1 LERLKFILQMIINIK
16 ITNPRSFR
24 FPSGYSDIDASII
37 KPIEVQKR
45 LVGSIESALVARIAS
60 PILVNGVYGSRL
72 VLLMDERTKISRVMM
87 GYSVWADVY
96 LVPQHIPL
104 TSGFLMDTDLARL
117 GTGMIVMV
125 DKEREIVG
133 DLKISKSQLLV
144 MTTQAQGAYPE
155 ECGGLLVGMIIDGD
169 FEVRKVVPVENIKL
183 ESRHNRIE
191 IDPLDYARVERQALK
206 EGFGVWGFYHS
217 HPNSDAIPSE
227 FDRTN
232 FPFTNWWYPIIS
244 VAEDKT
250 IKHIR
255 CWKLDD
261 DRNGFTELHIEI
273 GDASPISQS
282 A

>member
-1 LERLKFILQMIINIK
+1 MIINIK
-16 ITNPRSFR
+16 ISNPRSFR

-45 LVGSIESALVARIAS
+45 LIGSIENALVARIAS
-60 PILVNGVYGSRL
+60 PILINEAYGNRL
-72 VLLMDERTKISRVMM
+72 LLLMDERTKISRVMM

-96 LVPQHIPL
+96 LIPQHVSL
-104 TSGFLMDTDLARL
+104 TSGMLMDTDLARL
-117 GTGMIVMV
+117 GTAMIVMM
-125 DKEREIVG
+125 DKERELPG

-155 ECGGLLVGMIIDGD
+155 ECGGLLVGMMIDGD
-169 FEVRKVVPVENIKL
+169 FEVRKVVPVENMKL

-191 IDPLDYARVERQALK
+191 IDPLDYVKVERQALK

-217 HPNSDAIPSE
+217 HPNADAIPSE
-227 FDRTN
+227 FDRAN

-244 VAEDKT
+244 VGEERS
-250 IKHIR
+250 IRQIR
-255 CWKLDD
+255 CWKLNE
-261 DRNGFTELHIEI
+261 DRASFTELHIEI
-273 GDASPISQS
+273 SDNAPISQS

>member
-1 LERLKFILQMIINIK
+1 MIVNIK
-16 ITNPRSFR
+16 ITNPRTFR

-37 KPIEVQKR
+37 KPIEIQKR
-45 LVGSIESALVARIAS
+45 LIGSIESGLVARIAS
-60 PILVNGVYGSRL
+60 PILINEVYGSRL
-72 VLLMDERTKISRVMM
+72 FLLVDERTKISRVMM

-96 LVPQHIPL
+96 LIPQHVSL
-104 TSGFLMDTDLARL
+104 TSGLLMDTDLTRL
-117 GTGMIVMV
+117 GTAMIVMV
-125 DKEREIVG
+125 DRERELPG

-155 ECGGLLVGMIIDGD
+155 ECGGLLVGMMIDGD
-169 FEVRKVVPVENIKL
+169 FEVRKVVPLENVKL

-217 HPNSDAIPSE
+217 HPNADAIPSE
-227 FDRTN
+227 FDRAN

-244 VAEDKT
+244 VGEERS
-250 IKHIR
+250 IRQIR
-255 CWKLDD
+255 CWKLGE
-261 DRNGFTELHIEI
+261 DRASFTELHIEI
-273 GDASPISQS
+273 SDNAPISQS